1 MKEIKANIDNI
12 RKAVFQ
18 YTLGNNRDLRGATS
32 EERQYE
38 LSEVFIKRLEET
50 NKIER
55 LSSFISGNTS
65 IPDDQAFSY
74 VLGFC
79 LWDGKAVFKIGSYYF
94 SVKLS
99 YGSLLPYFNRISLK
113 ESYDLVKSANF
124 TERDYQDEKDL
135 GSYFEP
141 LEPTA
146 SKQTILEVNEEVL
159 LNHWTNTEQHDLVS
173 FMNYNSTLGTLYAI
187 SSSLIGEAVIKTDK
201 ETIDLKELERIIPNE
216 QEPYGV

>member
-1 MKEIKANIDNI
+1 M
-12 RKAVFQ
+12 
-18 YTLGNNRDLRGATS
+18 
-32 EERQYE
+32 
-38 LSEVFIKRLEET
+38 
-50 NKIER
+50 
-55 LSSFISGNTS
+55 
-65 IPDDQAFSY
+65 
-74 VLGFC
+74 
-79 LWDGKAVFKIGSYYF
+79 WDGKAVFKIGSYYF